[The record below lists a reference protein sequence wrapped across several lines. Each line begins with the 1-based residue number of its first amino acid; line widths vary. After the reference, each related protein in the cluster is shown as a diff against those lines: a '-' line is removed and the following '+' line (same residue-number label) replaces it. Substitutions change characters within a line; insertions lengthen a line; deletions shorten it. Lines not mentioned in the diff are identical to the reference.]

1 MDTSKLFD
9 LTGKTAIVT
18 GGANGIGKASCE
30 ILAAFGANVVVA
42 DYDLNAAQECST
54 AINLT
59 GANSIAID
67 CDVTKDEALVNLVDK
82 TLEKFGSIEVLVN
95 NVGGGGAGK
104 ESPFDM
110 ELAQFR
116 RVFEMNVF
124 SAWRLCQLVAPHM
137 KSAGYGSIINMSS
150 MASINK
156 SPAISA
162 YASSKAAINH
172 MTRNL
177 AFDYGPDEIRINAIG
192 PGAVRTRAL
201 ATVLTPDIEKAM
213 LKHTPINR
221 LGEPE
226 DIAGAVLYFAAPI
239 SSWTSGQ
246 VLFVNGGGEQTL
258 DQ

>member
-18 GGANGIGKASCE
+18 GGAGGIGKACCE
-30 ILAAFGANVVVA
+30 MLAAFGANVVVS
-42 DYDLNAAQECST
+42 DYNLDAAKETSK
-54 AINLT
+54 AINDK
-59 GANSIAID
+59 GGKSIAID
-67 CDVTKDEALVNLVDK
+67 CNVLEDSALVNLVDETVK
-82 TLEKFGSIEVLVN
+82 HYGSIEILVN

-104 ESPFDM
+104 ESPYDI
-110 ELAQFR
+110 EVAQFKK
-116 RVFEMNVF
+116 VFEMNVF
-124 SAWRLCQLVAPHM
+124 SMWRLCQLVAPHM
-137 KSAGYGSIINMSS
+137 KKAGYGSIINMSS

-177 AFDYGPDEIRINAIG
+177 AFDYGPDAIRINAIG
-192 PGAVRTRAL
+192 PGATRTAAL
-201 ATVLTPDIEKAM
+201 ATVMSPELEKAM
-213 LKHTPINR
+213 LKHTPIKR
-221 LGEPE
+221 IGEPE

-246 VLFVNGGGEQTL
+246 VIFVNGGGEQTL
-258 DQ
+258 DM

>member
-9 LTGKTAIVT
+9 LKGKTAIIT

-30 ILAAFGANVVVA
+30 MLAAFGANVVVS
-42 DYDLNAAQECST
+42 DYNLDDAKKT
-54 AINLT
+54 AKEIIDK
-59 GANSIAID
+59 GGKAIAID
-67 CDVTKDEALVNLVDK
+67 CDVTKDKALVNLVNK
-82 TLEKFGSIEVLVN
+82 TMKEYGGIHILVN

-104 ESPFDM
+104 ESPYDI
-110 ELAQFR
+110 EVEQFKK
-116 RVFEMNVF
+116 VFEMNVF
-124 SAWRLCQLVAPHM
+124 SMWRLCQLVAPHM
-137 KSAGYGSIINMSS
+137 KKAGYGSIINMSS
-150 MASINK
+150 MASVNK

-192 PGAVRTRAL
+192 PGAVKTHAL
-201 ATVLTPDIEKAM
+201 STVLTPEIEKKM
-213 LKHTPINR
+213 LAHTPIKR

-239 SSWTSGQ
+239 SKWTSGQ
-246 VLFVNGGGEQTL
+246 VIFVNGGGVQTL
-258 DQ
+258 D